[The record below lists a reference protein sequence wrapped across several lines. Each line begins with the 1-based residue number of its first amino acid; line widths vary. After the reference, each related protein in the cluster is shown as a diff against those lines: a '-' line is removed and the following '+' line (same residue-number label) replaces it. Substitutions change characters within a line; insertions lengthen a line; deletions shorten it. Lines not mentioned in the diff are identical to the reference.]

1 MAVPVVDYSNSS
13 KAVATENTEDTEDT
27 EKTEIIIFDSIEI
40 DSRFLISTL

>member
-13 KAVATENTEDTEDT
+13 KAVATEDTEDT